1 MINNLAATGETY
13 PQKQE
18 STLPCHLRTTSSP
31 APIEYQQMH
40 IPLASSNT
48 CQVLSM
54 RVRESAIVKIAGV
67 AILAVMTEEAVHIH
81 TCILLRARQ

>member
-1 MINNLAATGETY
+1 
-13 PQKQE
+13 
-18 STLPCHLRTTSSP
+18 
-31 APIEYQQMH
+31 
-40 IPLASSNT
+40 
-48 CQVLSM
+48 M